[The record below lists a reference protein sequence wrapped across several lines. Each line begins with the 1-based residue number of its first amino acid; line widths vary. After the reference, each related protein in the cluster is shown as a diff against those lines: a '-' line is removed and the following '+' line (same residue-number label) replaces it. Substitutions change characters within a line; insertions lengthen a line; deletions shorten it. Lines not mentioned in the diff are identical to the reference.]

1 MIVTTTQ
8 DIPSRKITKILGLAR
23 GNSVRAR
30 HAGRYIM
37 AGLRNIIGGEIS

>member
-8 DIPSRKITKILGLAR
+8 DIPSQEITEILGLAR
-23 GNSVRAR
+23 GKSVRAR
-30 HAGRYIM
+30 HTGRDIM